1 MCADACAAAWCLP
14 ASKAVLVGSFRVVPG
29 GFLPIATKA
38 FAWHDAAERRIL
50 SLADYSANQNMHYAR
65 EARLPHEGK
74 AGRMENAFEAL
85 EASVKIT
92 IVKPGI
98 DSNSMFGPGVA
109 ALCKGVRDSGSLY
122 AAARS
127 MGMAY
132 SKAWRI
138 MKDTEAALGMQL
150 LNRNGAHGS
159 DLTKEGSKLL
169 DAYLTLSARIAEDAR
184 GQFRSLLD

>member
-1 MCADACAAAWCLP
+1 
-14 ASKAVLVGSFRVVPG
+14 
-29 GFLPIATKA
+29 
-38 FAWHDAAERRIL
+38 
-50 SLADYSANQNMHYAR
+50 
-65 EARLPHEGK
+65 
-74 AGRMENAFEAL
+74 MENAFESL

-92 IVKPGI
+92 IVKPGVE
-98 DSNSMFGPGVA
+98 SNSMFGPGVA
-109 ALCKGVRDSGSLY
+109 ALCKGVRESGSLY

-159 DLTKEGSKLL
+159 DLTKEGNQLL
-169 DAYLTLSARIAEDAR
+169 DAYLVLSERIAKDAHD
-184 GQFRSLLD
+184 QFRSLIG

>member
-1 MCADACAAAWCLP
+1 
-14 ASKAVLVGSFRVVPG
+14 
-29 GFLPIATKA
+29 
-38 FAWHDAAERRIL
+38 
-50 SLADYSANQNMHYAR
+50 MHYAR

-92 IVKPGI
+92 IVKPGV

-138 MKDTEAALGMQL
+138 MKDTEEALGMQL

-159 DLTKEGSKLL
+159 DLTKEGNKLL